1 MVIDQYSRVAWG
13 GRKSRG
19 KIALGDLGWERA
31 GSRVLPT
38 RLRPYIYIYIYIYI
52 IVGNCTKCCRK
63 VLNTRECRAKHNSK

>member
-19 KIALGDLGWERA
+19 KVALGDLGWERA

-38 RLRPYIYIYIYIYI
+38 RLKPYIYIYIY
-52 IVGNCTKCCRK
+52 NCGK
-63 VLNTRECRAKHNSK
+63 LYQML

>member
-19 KIALGDLGWERA
+19 KVALGDLGWERA

-38 RLRPYIYIYIYIYI
+38 RLRPYIHAYMH
-52 IVGNCTKCCRK
+52 
-63 VLNTRECRAKHNSK
+63 AH

>member
-38 RLRPYIYIYIYIYI
+38 RLRPYIYIYIYIY
-52 IVGNCTKCCRK
+52 NCGK
-63 VLNTRECRAKHNSK
+63 LYQML